1 MLLQISDHVW
11 YMPRE
16 EEHYR
21 PALGYVCCGNSSMVI
36 DTGNSPEHISDM
48 CSDLAIYIL
57 QLSDPEVIGNEHD
70 YIHELHHSGNQEY
83 QDAYKVHYSK
93 YFGALNDLPFTKDG
107 SPKDSPEQLSFT

>member
-1 MLLQISDHVW
+1 MAENTLLDKVLSLQDKFNNLQ
-11 YMPRE
+11 
-16 EEHYR
+16 
-21 PALGYVCCGNSSMVI
+21 A
-36 DTGNSPEHISDM
+36 
-48 CSDLAIYIL
+48 